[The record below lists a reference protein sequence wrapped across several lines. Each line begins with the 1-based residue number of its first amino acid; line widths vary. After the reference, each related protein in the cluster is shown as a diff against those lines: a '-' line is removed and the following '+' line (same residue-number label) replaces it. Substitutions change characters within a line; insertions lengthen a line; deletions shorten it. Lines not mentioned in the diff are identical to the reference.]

1 MKKAALLIALAAML
15 SGCIGLGGRKSSF
28 HTSEDGRT
36 VTVIC
41 QSDGRCTRKPDGT
54 VEIDNRGPLG
64 QVWAAA
70 TASLGKIYDKVKEP
84 EVGEVKN
91 SSE

>member
-1 MKKAALLIALAAML
+1 MRALILLALTL
-15 SGCIGLGGRKSSF
+15 TLPGCIGLGGRKSSF

-41 QSDGRCTRKPDGT
+41 QSDGRCARKPDGT
-54 VEIDNRGPLG
+54 VEVDNRGPLG

-70 TASLGKIYDKVKEP
+70 TASVGKIYDKIKEP
-84 EVGEVKN
+84 EVVK
-91 SSE
+91 